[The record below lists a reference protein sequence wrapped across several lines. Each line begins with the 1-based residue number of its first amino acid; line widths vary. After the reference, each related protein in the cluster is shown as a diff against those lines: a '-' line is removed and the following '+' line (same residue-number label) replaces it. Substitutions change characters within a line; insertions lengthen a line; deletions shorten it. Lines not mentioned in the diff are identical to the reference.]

1 MRIDPTS
8 LQTSNYF
15 IKDYRNYSNDIVS
28 KFNYNPLSDTTFQ
41 QRVADLSE
49 RTFNRISLSNVLDE
63 VNRRWGASESSL
75 LNVERLKDETSVVV
89 IGGQQA
95 GLLSGPLYTIHKII
109 SIISMAKEQESK
121 LGVPVIPV
129 FWIAGEDHDFDEIN
143 HVMMP
148 EGSRLKKH
156 KISHRVND
164 KRSVSDL
171 RIDKELTYQWVNSV
185 FENLEETEFTKPLYE
200 KVRFMAESSETY
212 VDFFAKFI
220 HDLFAEEGLVLVDS
234 GDHALRR
241 IESEFFLRIIENQN
255 SISAGVSSAV
265 QQSRQ
270 QGYSINL
277 DVEPGDAHLFYH
289 KDGDRVLLTRSEDG
303 SWVGKQG
310 ECAFHTDELKQIA
323 KYQPELLSNNVVTRP
338 VMQELLFPSLAFI
351 GGLGEIGYWSALK
364 PAFEAMDIR
373 MPPVIPRLSMTLVNR
388 KVEKYIQQ
396 FSLSPS
402 HAVNHGVQA
411 EKANW
416 LASQSS
422 PPIAQL
428 TEQIKTSVGKM
439 HEPLRKTANEMRS
452 DLGELAEKNL
462 LYIFNDIDYL
472 QDRMLKALQDKYVQ
486 QLSAFDM
493 VDLLFHPEGGLQER
507 SWNIL
512 YWLNEFGYNFIRQ
525 LSSDH
530 YSFDEDHFL
539 VYL

>member
-310 ECAFHTDELKQIA
+310 ECAFHTDELKQIDR
-323 KYQPELLSNNVVTRP
+323 KSVV
-338 VMQELLFPSLAFI
+338 
-351 GGLGEIGYWSALK
+351 
-364 PAFEAMDIR
+364 
-373 MPPVIPRLSMTLVNR
+373 
-388 KVEKYIQQ
+388 
-396 FSLSPS
+396 
-402 HAVNHGVQA
+402 
-411 EKANW
+411 
-416 LASQSS
+416 
-422 PPIAQL
+422 
-428 TEQIKTSVGKM
+428 
-439 HEPLRKTANEMRS
+439 
-452 DLGELAEKNL
+452 
-462 LYIFNDIDYL
+462 
-472 QDRMLKALQDKYVQ
+472 
-486 QLSAFDM
+486 
-493 VDLLFHPEGGLQER
+493 
-507 SWNIL
+507 
-512 YWLNEFGYNFIRQ
+512 
-525 LSSDH
+525 
-530 YSFDEDHFL
+530 
-539 VYL
+539 